1 MLSYAILEGL
11 FRYFIIPL
19 WGWKF
24 TLPIWALWAWMVVGQ
39 HFFLWRSV
47 EYILYCLRFFLQN
60 CPFSLWLERA
70 AFVGNFCFFYVHC
83 HFQVVGFLNF
93 MSRVYEAKRISKE
106 QTIVL
111 FFWYQDPWLIWFLI
125 SAFQNLHIFVLCVIF
140 RIFTCTGEKNR
151 EKCVYFILPEV
162 EVEVFQSV
170 WDFGF
175 NGTLKVYNKYF
186 FVISLFSLW

>member
-1 MLSYAILEGL
+1 MVCSRVYFVLSKIILTKLSL
-11 FRYFIIPL
+11 FS
-19 WGWKF
+19 
-24 TLPIWALWAWMVVGQ
+24 VVKE
-39 HFFLWRSV
+39 S
-47 EYILYCLRFFLQN
+47 
-60 CPFSLWLERA
+60 SS
-70 AFVGNFCFFYVHC
+70 FCFFYVHC
-83 HFQVVGFLNF
+83 HFQVVGFLTF

-125 SAFQNLHIFVLCVIF
+125 SAFQNLHIFVLYVIF
-140 RIFTCTGEKNR
+140 RIFSCTGKKNR
-151 EKCVYFILPEV
+151 GKCVYFILPEV

-170 WDFGF
+170 WYFGI